1 MKLRTEM
8 QDTCV
13 HARGICVDDGDVLA
27 EQSKDL
33 QHDAAAAIA
42 LMQAVEEMKSYGPIT
57 AEALDRR
64 ADELMREWT
73 NQSEV

>member
-33 QHDAAAAIA
+33 QHDAAAAHA
-42 LMQAVEEMKSYGPIT
+42 LMLAMEGIPKRYREWLEI
-57 AEALDRR
+57 R
-64 ADELMREWT
+64 ADELMREWGYT
-73 NQSEV
+73 ND